1 MSTALDAIFADLTSD
16 LEVIV
21 ELNSAKRSDGTLQTW
36 YASTHLRSDTP
47 AGTTAFFLPFLPLG
61 GSLGPLG
68 QSLSEDVLFSGLAQ
82 NNPGTLTL
90 LQTDVTPDLLS
101 VMNDYV
107 FAGYRVR
114 IKVGRVTDAYSAF
127 EIYRSPTVDI
137 DPSVVLTNEGIQATF
152 QLAGAFDRM
161 LAESLIVKRYVGIPY
176 CLRSSTT
183 TGATTVT
190 RVAAAHDLTRFT
202 IKLRFRTVTVA
213 SGGNC
218 ILFRKLVSAATD
230 SNWRL
235 LLLAGS
241 VLFDNTAG
249 GATDISIAS
258 PATYAD
264 GEWHNLKA
272 SYDYTGGAGGA
283 YLKIDD
289 VLIGIDTPSGTAPNL
304 SVANPA
310 FLKHNISGDS
320 IEMCDIQLYNKF
332 THQDEEP
339 SSLSLVGLWR
349 CDDNAGGAVNDYS
362 TTAADGAIGGVLNTD
377 YSWQPSDLGGP
388 ALAGK
393 PYPIN
398 VGNVLN
404 ARAHL
409 IGSKRYRGN
418 ADAVGWH
425 ASGSNTTL
433 TVKSQGTVLTGGG
446 VDYTAPS
453 DGGDGVFSTV
463 SSEGEPVTYDLV
475 NNGTF
480 EQLTYP
486 AYVAYSLLTERTRIE
501 SASIANLSPLLI
513 LCPWPSGYYT
523 DADANAATA
532 LQEILGESGMCYFED
547 AEGGIY
553 MDMVL
558 PPINYGPYGEPAL
571 DIGGVESGG
580 VTFGDV
586 GDCAGSMTVAAW
598 FYTHLTDQTGFALG
612 GTEPN
617 AGTIYIGAKPNTAG
631 NYALYFQ
638 SSGPGAGKLKFVIA
652 GTTLSSPAGLIENGE
667 WYFVAA
673 TLNTTTDLQKIYVGK
688 LGGTLAEV
696 ASGSN
701 TGTPTTG
708 VGNLAVGSD
717 GSGGTQTPWATVQHL
732 QVWSPEAKSLAQL
745 QALMDDPPV
754 GNETNLVAYCPM
766 NEGTGAPIEVVTAA
780 TGTVMGAEWAPKL
793 LIDLDSTPSV
803 TLSGFHH
810 LDPAYNIIVNYAKNH
825 HPMSDADID
834 TGITDPT
841 ERLTLTREG
850 LSEPFFSPDTQ
861 TRFKGAKK
869 IVLDSPIIDQES
881 AQKLLQVIRRRFGTD
896 VYIGTLEFPP
906 GLNIS
911 RLACGLQLGDEI
923 GLTASIP
930 SQLQTPRS
938 FRVVAVAPDPI
949 QLSTT
954 IVFMG

>member
-1 MSTALDAIFADLTSD
+1 MSTALDAIFADLASD

-82 NNPGTLTL
+82 NNPGTFTL

-107 FAGYRVR
+107 FAGYQVR
-114 IKVGRVTDAYSAF
+114 IKVGRATDAYSAF
-127 EIYRSPTVDI
+127 EIYRSPIVDI

-152 QLAGAFDRM
+152 QLAGALDRM
-161 LAESLIVKRYVGIPY
+161 LAESLIVRRYVGIPY

-202 IKLRFRTVTVA
+202 IKLRFRTITVA

-235 LLLAGS
+235 LLFAGS

-249 GATDISIAS
+249 GVADISIIS

-289 VLIGIDTPSGTAPNL
+289 VLIGTDTPSGTAPNL

-404 ARAHL
+404 AQAHL

-433 TVKSQGTVLTGGG
+433 VVKSQGTVLTGGG

-463 SSEGEPVTYDLV
+463 SAEGEPVTYDLV
-475 NNGTF
+475 NDGTA
-480 EQLTYP
+480 EEEVYP
-486 AYVAYSLLTERTRIE
+486 SKIARTLLTERTRFAVSDI
-501 SASIANLSPLLI
+501 SNADPMTL
-513 LCPWPSGYYT
+513 LCPWPSGYHT
-523 DADANAATA
+523 DQEATA
-532 LQEILGESGMCYFED
+532 AQAVQEILGGSGMCYYEHANGSLFLD
-547 AEGGIY
+547 
-553 MDMVL
+553 L
-558 PPINYGPYGEPAL
+558 LFPPTGYGPYGEAVL
-571 DIGGVESGG
+571 DLKGDLQNGVSFGNIGSVSGSFTIA
-580 VTFGDV
+580 V
-586 GDCAGSMTVAAW
+586 W
-598 FYTHLTDQTGFALG
+598 FKTYVSDQTAYNFGSS
-612 GTEPN
+612 EPN
-617 AGTIYIGAKPNTAG
+617 LGTSYIAAKSQTSG
-631 NYALYFQ
+631 NYACWFQ
-638 SSGPGAGKLKFVIA
+638 AIGANAGKLGFRTA
-652 GTTLSSPAGLIENGE
+652 GTTLYSPAGIITPHTWHFLGFVFDDSANTMKIYHAPFGSLLIE
-667 WYFVAA
+667 
-673 TLNTTTDLQKIYVGK
+673 I
-688 LGGTLAEV
+688 
-696 ASGSN
+696 ASAGNS
-701 TGTPTTG
+701 GTPVANSNALG
-708 VGNLAVGSD
+708 IGL
-717 GSGGTQTPWATVQHL
+717 SGYPSISVQHL
-732 QVWSPEAKSLAQL
+732 QVWNSAKSLNDL
-745 QALMDDPPV
+745 QTLMDTPPV
-754 GNETNLVAYCPM
+754 GTESGLIVYSPLAGDLTELVGGGS
-766 NEGTGAPIEVVTAA
+766 GTILFSELVPPQ
-780 TGTVMGAEWAPKL
+780 WAPKL
-793 LIDLDSTPSV
+793 LINLDETPSV

-810 LDPAYNIIVNYAKNH
+810 LDPAYNIIVNYAKNR

-850 LSEPFFSPDTQ
+850 LSEPFFSPDIQ

-869 IVLDSPIIDQES
+869 IDLDSPITDQES

-938 FRVVAVAPDPI
+938 FRVVAVAPDLL